1 MKKILLLLMFE
12 CVCQKVLAQD
22 GQDSVWQVT
31 LPEFT
36 FTEDLIKHNSKSDVY
51 IITRDLRTGVIDAFD
66 IINAQ
71 FQIKS

>member
-36 FTEDLIKHNSKSDVY
+36 FTEDLIKYNS
-51 IITRDLRTGVIDAFD
+51 
-66 IINAQ
+66 
-71 FQIKS
+71 